1 MPGVPEKAP
10 PSEKKRGRRRLTGT
24 NFSFMQFQRGYPL
37 ASVILLALLI
47 ISIDAGRV
55 LVWVSR
61 KPP

>member
-10 PSEKKRGRRRLTGT
+10 PSEKKRDRCRLTST
-24 NFSFMQFQRGYPL
+24 NCSFMQFPRGHPL
-37 ASVILLALLI
+37 ASVILLALLV

-55 LVWVSR
+55 LVWVAR